1 MATSANGTGFAAT
14 VVTMTVL
21 AFIVLCS
28 RIAIRTRVVKSFGPD
43 DWFVIAAMTFTI
55 VMSAMMLL
63 QVHHGLGKHTWQV
76 SQADQIEVSK
86 YFYVSVIF
94 YNGAVGLVKISILL
108 QYLRIFAIKKMQ
120 VACRI
125 VLALNTMFT
134 IETVIISIFDCSPIP
149 YFWDKSIKGG
159 HCVNFGAM
167 WFSHASTNIAFDIIL
182 VILPMPVIK
191 SLNLPRK
198 QKIALMGIFA
208 LGTFATVT
216 SILRLSSIYSISYS
230 NDVTYDNV
238 GAALWSTVEINTAII
253 CASLPTFKAF
263 VNRIFPRLLG
273 STRSQSSAA
282 CHRSRTWNSRLG
294 LGTTKNHH
302 TLDSLNEQERGECD
316 TVHLELTRRDGQLNA
331 VRTNCEKTAV
341 ISEGSSHS
349 SRGSDDG
356 IKVVTVVTQ
365 QRTRPGSDEPAT
377 PTLPP
382 TEPARTPSLTQSER
396 GFFMD
401 VGQHDRI

>member
-1 MATSANGTGFAAT
+1 MAASANGTRFAAT

-21 AFIVLCS
+21 AFVILS
-28 RIAIRTRVVKSFGPD
+28 ARLAIRTCVVKSFGAD
-43 DWFVIAAMTFTI
+43 DWFVISAMAFTI
-55 VMSAMMLL
+55 VMAAMMLL
-63 QVHHGLGKHTWQV
+63 QVHHGLGMHTWEV
-76 SQADQIEVSK
+76 SQLNQMELSK

-120 VACRI
+120 LACRI
-125 VLALNTMFT
+125 VLVLNSLFT
-134 IETVIISIFDCSPIP
+134 LETVIISVFDCTPIP
-149 YFWDKSIKGG
+149 FFWDKSIKGG

-167 WFSHASTNIAFDIIL
+167 WFSHASTNIVFDIVL

-191 SLNLPRK
+191 SLNLPKK

-216 SILRLSSIYSISYS
+216 SSLRLSSIYKISYS

-263 VNRIFPRLLG
+263 FNRIFPHLLG
-273 STRSQSSAA
+273 STRTQSSAN
-282 CHRSRTWNSRLG
+282 HRSRTWNSRLA

-302 TLDSLNEQERGECD
+302 TLCSMNDQERGECD
-316 TVHLELTRRDGQLNA
+316 TVHLELARRDGQLNA
-331 VRTNCEKTAV
+331 VRTNCEKAIV
-341 ISEGSSHS
+341 MSEGSSHS
-349 SRGSDDG
+349 SRDSDDG

-365 QRTRPGSDEPAT
+365 KRTRSGSDEPIT

-382 TEPARTPSLTQSER
+382 IEVPRTPSLTQSER
-396 GFFMD
+396 GFFME
-401 VGQHDRI
+401 GGRHDRI